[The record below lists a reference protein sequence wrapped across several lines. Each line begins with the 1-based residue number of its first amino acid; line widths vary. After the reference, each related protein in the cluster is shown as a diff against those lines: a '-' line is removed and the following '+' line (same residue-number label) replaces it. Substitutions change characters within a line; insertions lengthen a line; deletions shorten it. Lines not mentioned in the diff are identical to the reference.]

1 MKRKNPTTYT
11 PPELD
16 IHVIECE
23 DILTNSPNDNSGN
36 SDSNWDNDW

>member
-16 IHVIECE
+16 IHVIECA
-23 DILTNSPNDNSGN
+23 DIITTSIGNDGT
-36 SDSNWDNDW
+36 SDGYKDKNW